1 MYRSRGRGVGVVTK
15 AVTLLG
21 TGLMGAGMA
30 RSLLRAGLAVTVWN
44 RSVEKARPL
53 AADGATVAE
62 DPAAAVSGADV
73 VVTML
78 FDAESV
84 EAVMTEAVGAMK
96 PGAVW
101 AQCATVGLDGVEAL
115 ASLAAKHNVPFVD
128 APVLGTRQPAEEGKL
143 IVLAGGDPSLADAVA
158 PVFDAIGIRTLWVG
172 SRIGDGHRLK
182 LAANSWVLAL
192 TAGTAQALALTRNL
206 GLDPQLFLDL
216 IAGGGLDNGYAQLK
230 GRGMIA
236 GEFPASFSLDG
247 AVKDAGLIAAALRD
261 AGADDRLM
269 TAIHS
274 QYQSAAAAGHGDS
287 DMSAVFVAHGQ
298 EDAQ

>member
-1 MYRSRGRGVGVVTK
+1 VVVTK

-44 RSVEKARPL
+44 RSADKARPL
-53 AADGATVAE
+53 AADGATVAD
-62 DPAAAVSGADV
+62 DPVAAVAGADV

-84 EAVMTEAVGAMK
+84 GAVMTGAIGAMK

-101 AQCATVGLDGVEAL
+101 AQCATVGLDGVEEL

-128 APVLGTRQPAEEGKL
+128 APVLGTRQPAEDGKL
-143 IVLAGGDPSLADAVA
+143 IVLAGGDPSLAEPLA
-158 PVFDAIGIRTLWVG
+158 PVFDAIGTRTLWVG
-172 SRIGDGHRLK
+172 PRAGDGHRLK

-236 GEFPASFSLDG
+236 GEFPAAFSLDG
-247 AVKDAGLIAAALRD
+247 AVKDAGLIAAALRE

-269 TAIHS
+269 TAILS
-274 QYQSAAAAGHGDS
+274 QYESAAAAGHGDS
-287 DMSAVFVAHGQ
+287 DMSAVFVTHGQ
-298 EDAQ
+298 EDTR

>member
-1 MYRSRGRGVGVVTK
+1 VTK

-44 RSVEKARPL
+44 RSADKARPL
-53 AADGATVAE
+53 AEDGATVAS
-62 DPAAAVSGADV
+62 DPVSAVADADV

-78 FDAESV
+78 FDVNSV
-84 EAVMTEAVGAMK
+84 GAVMAEALRGMK

-101 AQCATVGLDGVEAL
+101 VQCSTVGLDGVEAL
-115 ASLAAKHNVPFVD
+115 AALAAKQNVPFVD
-128 APVLGTRQPAEEGKL
+128 APVLGTRQPAEDGKL
-143 IVLAGGDPSLADAVA
+143 IVLAGGDPALREAVD
-158 PVFDAIGIRTLWVG
+158 PVFDAIGTRTIWVG
-172 SRIGDGHRLK
+172 PRIGDGHRLK

-206 GLDPQLFLDL
+206 GLDPTLFLDL

-230 GRGMIA
+230 GRAMLA

-247 AVKDAGLIAAALRD
+247 AVKDAGLIAAALRA
-261 AGADDRLM
+261 AGADDTLM
-269 TAIHS
+269 TALHA
-274 QYQSAAAAGHGDS
+274 QYSAAAAAGHGDS
-287 DMSAVFVAHGQ
+287 DMAAVFLAHGE
-298 EDAQ
+298 EDTQ

>member
-1 MYRSRGRGVGVVTK
+1 MTK
-15 AVTLLG
+15 AVALLG

-44 RSVEKARPL
+44 RSAEKARPL

-62 DPAAAVSGADV
+62 DPGSAVSGADV

-84 EAVMTEAVGAMK
+84 GAVMAEAVGSLK

-101 AQCATVGLDGVEAL
+101 LQCATVGLDGVDAL
-115 ASLAAKHNVPFVD
+115 AALAAKHNVPFVD
-128 APVLGTRQPAEEGKL
+128 APVLGSRQPAEDGKL
-143 IVLAGGDPSLADAVA
+143 IVLAGGDPSLRGSLD
-158 PVFDAIGIRTLWVG
+158 PVLDAIGTRTLWVG
-172 SRIGDGHRLK
+172 PRPGDGHRLK

-216 IAGGGLDNGYAQLK
+216 ISGGGLDNGYAQLK
-230 GRGMIA
+230 GKAMIA
-236 GEFPASFSLDG
+236 GEFPAAFSLDG

-269 TAIHS
+269 TAIHE
-274 QYQSAAAAGHGDS
+274 QYRAAAAAGHGDS
-287 DMSAVFVAHGQ
+287 DMSAVFLAHGRENTQ
-298 EDAQ
+298 

>member
-1 MYRSRGRGVGVVTK
+1 MTK

-30 RSLLRAGLAVTVWN
+30 RSLLRSGLAVTVWN
-44 RSVEKARPL
+44 RSADKARPL
-53 AADGATVAE
+53 ADDGATVAT
-62 DPAAAVSGADV
+62 DPRQAVSGADV

-78 FDAESV
+78 FDGDATAE
-84 EAVMTEAVGAMK
+84 VMTEALASMK

-101 AQCATVGLDGVEAL
+101 VQSSTVGLDGVEAL
-115 ASLAAKHNVPFVD
+115 AALAAKHNVPFVD

-143 IVLAGGDPSLADAVA
+143 IVLAGGDPALGEAVA
-158 PVFDAIGIRTLWVG
+158 PVFDAIGSRTLWVG
-172 SRIGDGHRLK
+172 PRIGDGHRLK

-216 IAGGGLDNGYAQLK
+216 IAGGGLDNPYAQLK
-230 GRGMIA
+230 GRSMIA

-247 AVKDAGLIAAALRD
+247 AVKDAGLIADALRA

-269 TAIHS
+269 TALHQ
-274 QYQSAAAAGHGDS
+274 QYSAAAAAGLGDS
-287 DMSAVFVAHGQ
+287 DMAAVFVAHGK

>member
-1 MYRSRGRGVGVVTK
+1 VVVTK

-30 RSLLRAGLAVTVWN
+30 RSLLRAGLTVTVWN
-44 RSVEKARPL
+44 RSADKARPL
-53 AADGATVAE
+53 AADGATVAD
-62 DPAAAVSGADV
+62 DPAAAVAGADV

-84 EAVMTEAVGAMK
+84 GAVMTEAIGAMK
-96 PGAVW
+96 PEAVW

-128 APVLGTRQPAEEGKL
+128 APVLGSRQPAEDGKL
-143 IVLAGGDPSLADAVA
+143 IVLAGGDSELQGTLA
-158 PVFDAIGIRTLWVG
+158 PVFDAIGSRTLWVG
-172 SRIGDGHRLK
+172 PRAGDGHRLK
-182 LAANSWVLAL
+182 LAANSWVLSL

-230 GRGMIA
+230 GRAMIA
-236 GEFPASFSLDG
+236 GEYPAAFSLDG
-247 AVKDAGLIAAALRD
+247 AVKDAGLIAAALRS
-261 AGADDRLM
+261 AGADGRLM
-269 TAIHS
+269 TAILS
-274 QYQSAAAAGHGDS
+274 QYESAAAAGHGDS
-287 DMSAVFVAHGQ
+287 DMSAVFVTHGQ

>member
-1 MYRSRGRGVGVVTK
+1 VGEESVVTK

-44 RSVEKARPL
+44 RSADKARPL
-53 AADGATVAE
+53 AADGATVAD
-62 DPAAAVSGADV
+62 DPVSAVAGADV

-84 EAVMTEAVGAMK
+84 GAVMADAIGALK
-96 PGAVW
+96 PRTVW

-115 ASLAAKHNVPFVD
+115 ASLAAKHNVPYVD
-128 APVLGTRQPAEEGKL
+128 APVLGSRQPAEDGQL
-143 IVLAGGDPSLADAVA
+143 IVLAGGDPSLRETLAS
-158 PVFDAIGIRTLWVG
+158 VFDAIGARTLWVG
-172 SRIGDGHRLK
+172 PRPGDGHRLK
-182 LAANSWVLAL
+182 LAANSWVLSL

-216 IAGGGLDNGYAQLK
+216 IAGGGLDSGYAQAK
-230 GRGMIA
+230 GRAMIA
-236 GEFPASFSLDG
+236 GEFPAAFSLDG
-247 AVKDAGLIAAALRD
+247 AVKDAGLIAAALRE

-269 TAIHS
+269 TAILS
-274 QYQSAAAAGHGDS
+274 QYETAAAAGHGDS
-287 DMSAVFVAHGQ
+287 DMSAVFVTHGQ
-298 EDAQ
+298 EDSR

>member
-1 MYRSRGRGVGVVTK
+1 MVVTK
-15 AVTLLG
+15 AVALLG

-44 RSVEKARPL
+44 RSAEKARPL

-62 DPAAAVSGADV
+62 DPGSAVSGADV

-84 EAVMTEAVGAMK
+84 GAVMAEAVGSLK

-101 AQCATVGLDGVEAL
+101 LQCATVGLDGVDAL
-115 ASLAAKHNVPFVD
+115 AALAAKHNVPFVD
-128 APVLGTRQPAEEGKL
+128 APVLGSRQPAEDGKL
-143 IVLAGGDPSLADAVA
+143 IVLAGGDPSLRGSLD
-158 PVFDAIGIRTLWVG
+158 PVLDAIGTRTLWVG
-172 SRIGDGHRLK
+172 PRPGDGHRLK

-216 IAGGGLDNGYAQLK
+216 ISGGGLDNGYAQLK
-230 GRGMIA
+230 GKAMIA
-236 GEFPASFSLDG
+236 GEFPAAFSLDG

-269 TAIHS
+269 TAIHE
-274 QYQSAAAAGHGDS
+274 QYRAAAAAGHGDS
-287 DMSAVFVAHGQ
+287 DMSAVFLAHGRENTQ
-298 EDAQ
+298 

>member
-1 MYRSRGRGVGVVTK
+1 MTK

-44 RSVEKARPL
+44 RSADKARPL
-53 AADGATVAE
+53 AGDGATVAA
-62 DPAAAVSGADV
+62 DPVAAVAGADV

-84 EAVMTEAVGAMK
+84 GEVMAAAIESLT

-101 AQCATVGLDGVEAL
+101 VQSATVGLDGVQAL
-115 ASLAAKHNVPFVD
+115 AALAAKHNVPFVD

-143 IVLAGGDPSLADAVA
+143 IVLVGGDPALRPSVD
-158 PVFDAIGIRTLWVG
+158 PVFDAIGARTVWVG
-172 SRIGDGHRLK
+172 PRVGDGHRLK
-182 LAANSWVLAL
+182 LAANSWVLSL
-192 TAGTAQALALTRNL
+192 TAGTAQALALIRNQ

-216 IAGGGLDNGYAQLK
+216 IAGGGLDNPYAQLK
-230 GRGMIA
+230 GRAMIA

-247 AVKDAGLIAAALRD
+247 AVKDAGLIAAALR
-261 AGADDRLM
+261 AVGADDRLM
-269 TAIHS
+269 TALQQ
-274 QYQSAAAAGHGDS
+274 QYGAAADAGHGSS
-287 DMSAVFVAHGQ
+287 DMAAVFTAHG
-298 EDAQ
+298 EAQS

>member
-1 MYRSRGRGVGVVTK
+1 VTK

-44 RSVEKARPL
+44 RSADKARPL
-53 AADGATVAE
+53 AADGATVAD
-62 DPAAAVSGADV
+62 DPVAAVAGADV

-78 FDAESV
+78 FDAEAV
-84 EAVMTEAVGAMK
+84 DAVMTEAIGALK

-128 APVLGTRQPAEEGKL
+128 APGLGSRQPAEDGKL
-143 IVLAGGDPSLADAVA
+143 IVLAGGDSSLREPLA
-158 PVFDAIGIRTLWVG
+158 PVFDAIAARTLWVG
-172 SRIGDGHRLK
+172 PRAGDGHRLK

-230 GRGMIA
+230 GRAMIA
-236 GEFPASFSLDG
+236 GEFPAAFSLDG
-247 AVKDAGLIAAALRD
+247 AVKDAGLIAAALRE
-261 AGADDRLM
+261 AGADDRMM
-269 TAIHS
+269 TAILS
-274 QYQSAAAAGHGDS
+274 QYESAAAAGHGDS
-287 DMSAVFVAHGQ
+287 DMSAVFVTHAQ
-298 EDAQ
+298 EDDR

>member
-1 MYRSRGRGVGVVTK
+1 MTK

-44 RSVEKARPL
+44 RSADKARPL
-53 AADGATVAE
+53 ADDGATVAA
-62 DPAAAVSGADV
+62 DPVSAVAGADV

-84 EAVMTEAVGAMK
+84 EEVMAEAIGSLK

-101 AQCATVGLDGVEAL
+101 VQSATVGLDGVEAL
-115 ASLAAKHNVPFVD
+115 AALAAKHNVPFLD

-143 IVLAGGDPSLADAVA
+143 IVLAGGDPALRPSVD
-158 PVFDAIGIRTLWVG
+158 PVFEAIGARTLWVG
-172 SRIGDGHRLK
+172 PRIGDGHRLK
-182 LAANSWVLAL
+182 LAANSWVLSL
-192 TAGTAQALALTRNL
+192 TAGTAQALALTRNQ

-216 IAGGGLDNGYAQLK
+216 IAGGGLDNPYAQLK
-230 GRGMIA
+230 GRAMIA
-236 GEFPASFSLDG
+236 DEFPASFSLDG
-247 AVKDAGLIAAALRD
+247 AVKDAGLIAAALRA

-269 TAIHS
+269 TALHQ
-274 QYQSAAAAGHGDS
+274 QYGAAAEAGHGSS
-287 DMSAVFVAHGQ
+287 DMAAVFKAHG
-298 EDAQ
+298 EAQ

>member
-1 MYRSRGRGVGVVTK
+1 MTK

-44 RSVEKARPL
+44 RSADKARPL
-53 AADGATVAE
+53 AADGATVAD
-62 DPAAAVSGADV
+62 DPVSAVADADV

-78 FDAESV
+78 FDADSV
-84 EAVMTEAVGAMK
+84 GAVMADAIGALK

-115 ASLAAKHNVPFVD
+115 ASLAAKHNVPYVD
-128 APVLGTRQPAEEGKL
+128 APVLGSRQPAEDGQL
-143 IVLAGGDPSLADAVA
+143 IVLAGGDPSLRETLAS
-158 PVFDAIGIRTLWVG
+158 VFDAIGARTLWVG
-172 SRIGDGHRLK
+172 PRPGDGHRLK
-182 LAANSWVLAL
+182 LAANSWVLSL

-216 IAGGGLDNGYAQLK
+216 IAGGGLDSGYAQAK
-230 GRGMIA
+230 GRAMIA
-236 GEFPASFSLDG
+236 GEFPAAFSLDG
-247 AVKDAGLIAAALRD
+247 AVKDAGLIAAALRE

-269 TAIHS
+269 TAILS
-274 QYQSAAAAGHGDS
+274 QYETAAAAGHGDS
-287 DMSAVFVAHGQ
+287 DMSAVFVTHGQ
-298 EDAQ
+298 EDSR